1 LDSPNAPDYL
11 SVLVEKSERLRKLTD
26 DLFEAAKASSG
37 ALPVRSERLD
47 LRALV
52 DQALAETAES
62 FAASQL
68 EVILSAE
75 EETLLTNADGTL
87 LWRVL
92 DNLLGNVRKY
102 ALPGSRVYVD
112 MGRGTGSFSQPSE
125 GTLSP
130 LPYTQL
136 EIKNISAQ
144 PLNIPADELM
154 ERFKRGDE
162 SRATEGSGLGLTIS
176 RDLAHLMDGHLDV
189 VIDGDLFKVVL
200 LLPCWR
206 G

>member
-1 LDSPNAPDYL
+1 
-11 SVLVEKSERLRKLTD
+11 VLVEKSERLRKLTD

-52 DQALAETAES
+52 DQALAETAEG

-68 EVILSAE
+68 EVILSPG
-75 EETLLTNADGTL
+75 EETLPANADGTL

-112 MGRGTGSFSQPSE
+112 MGSGADGLSQVSDFSQPGDDAS
-125 GTLSP
+125 SP
-130 LPYTQL
+130 VPYIQL

-162 SRATEGSGLGLTIS
+162 SRATEGSGLGLAIS
-176 RDLAHLMDGHLDV
+176 RDLAHLMGGHLDV